1 MAYVSVPN
9 DLSKVKTKVAFNLT
23 KRQLLCFGAAAVI
36 GIRTYLFT
44 RNTLGGTASMLLMI
58 VLMLPCFFS
67 PCTSVTDCLLKSTT
81 EYCSRQVFVAPNA
94 ALPDKQP
101 LCLLS
106 NPRKEVQPSETK
118 RKKAPTVKKPSA

>member
-58 VLMLPCFFS
+58 VLMLPCFFFAMYER
-67 PCTSVTDCLLKSTT
+67 DG
-81 EYCSRQVFVAPNA
+81 
-94 ALPDKQP
+94 LPFEKV
-101 LCLLS
+101 LRNIVRAKFLW
-106 NPRKEVQPSETK
+106 PRTRPYQTNNLY
-118 RKKAPTVKKPSA
+118 AY